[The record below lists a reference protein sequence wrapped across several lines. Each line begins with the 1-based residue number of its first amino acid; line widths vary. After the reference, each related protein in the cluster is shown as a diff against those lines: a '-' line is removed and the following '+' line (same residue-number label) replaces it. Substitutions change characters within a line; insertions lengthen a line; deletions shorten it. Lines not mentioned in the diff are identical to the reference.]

1 MSGEKRSESHWR
13 PVDILWA
20 LLPLGVVR
28 IARLLDWL
36 PSTGALAR
44 VLGWTVL
51 VFVFGW
57 MIAFPWWTCRR
68 RGGRVG
74 GAAPSVGG
82 VVREF
87 LLALPFLLLVFLV
100 VGVAALIIQAVSGQP
115 SEAPR
120 AWRDAVS
127 HSEGWRFVVLVVA
140 VCGLAPVAEEVFF
153 RWFLFHGLRKWWGGL
168 GAALGQAALFALF
181 HPYGVKHLA
190 LIFVIG
196 LLLQR
201 IYLWRRTLMAPVF
214 VHALFN
220 LCALA
225 MALYVASQPRP
236 YLGIYQD
243 VDAPN
248 CVIGAVEPGSAAAE
262 AGLQADDVIT
272 SLDGQPVTSFRDLV
286 ELLRDKEVGDRVRIG
301 ILRNGQAQTIEA
313 VLGSTEEPY
322 IGVRSS
328 PDAQQCVVNAVNEQ
342 SPAARAGIRAG
353 DTIIRFGGKPVRSFS
368 DLVRMVAREH
378 PGTAVR
384 VRLLRDH
391 RAEEV
396 TIVIGRRGLR

>member
-1 MSGEKRSESHWR
+1 MSGKKRFESPWR

-20 LLPLGVVR
+20 LLPLVVVR
-28 IARLLDWL
+28 IAGLLDWL
-36 PSTGALAR
+36 PGTGALAR
-44 VLGWTVL
+44 VLGWTVFVL
-51 VFVFGW
+51 VLGW
-57 MIAFPWWTCRR
+57 MIVFPWWTFRR
-68 RGGRVG
+68 RGGRAV

-82 VVREF
+82 IVREL

-100 VGVAALIIQAVSGQP
+100 AGVAAFIIQTVSGEP

-120 AWRDAVS
+120 AWRAAVA
-127 HSEGWRFVVLVVA
+127 SEGWRFVVLVVA
-140 VCGLAPVAEEVFF
+140 ACGLGPVAEEVFF

-181 HPYGVKHLA
+181 HPYGVRSLV

-220 LCALA
+220 LCAVA
-225 MALYVASQPRP
+225 MTLYVASQPRP
-236 YLGIYQD
+236 YLGIHQD

-248 CVIGAVEPGSAAAE
+248 CVIGAVEPGSGAAE
-262 AGLQADDVIT
+262 AGLQAGDVIT

-286 ELLRDKEVGDRVRIG
+286 VLLRDKEVGDRVRIG
-301 ILRNGQAQTIEA
+301 ILRNDQAQTIEA
-313 VLGSTEEPY
+313 VLGSTEDPY

-353 DTIIRFGGKPVRSFS
+353 DTIIRFGGKPVRSIS
-368 DLVRMVAREH
+368 DLARMVAREH